1 MDTGAWQAGL
11 EVHGAK
17 KESEMTEQAGKQGG
31 NSAAAEEVRALT
43 SEWPLGFAESQD
55 AKTTSQV
62 HPRSRAD
69 LYKPLFIKITY
80 KGRL

>member
-1 MDTGAWQAGL
+1 
-11 EVHGAK
+11 
-17 KESEMTEQAGKQGG
+17 MTEQAGKQGG

-55 AKTTSQV
+55 AKKQP
-62 HPRSRAD
+62 PRSIQGAELD